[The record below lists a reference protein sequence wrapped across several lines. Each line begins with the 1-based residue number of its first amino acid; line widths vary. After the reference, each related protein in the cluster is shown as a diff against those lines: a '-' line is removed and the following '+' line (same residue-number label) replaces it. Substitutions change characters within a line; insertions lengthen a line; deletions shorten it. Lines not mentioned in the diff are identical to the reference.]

1 VAAVDDPSRIRQSRD
16 VGGLFGLAGAL
27 CGPFVVLLH
36 QDRADEA
43 DYGVV
48 LAKDAN
54 DIGPPLD
61 RNIKV

>member
-1 VAAVDDPSRIRQSRD
+1 MAA
-16 VGGLFGLAGAL
+16 
-27 CGPFVVLLH
+27 FVVLLH

-48 LAKDAN
+48 VGKDAN

-61 RNIKV
+61 LAVEPLDGIGRADLAAWESS